1 MNSDNNNNIEKMIE
15 KAMRGGTKTP
25 KRSPIKRQNSIGN
38 IERMLMGTPVSGTKT
53 PKRSP
58 LKRQN
63 SIDNIE
69 RMLMGTPIRT
79 PGKKS
84 PNVNWNFFDKT
95 GFLSP
100 PRPVPAKNTANPKR
114 KIAPKVIQPPT
125 RVNPKRKMAPPALIA
140 SPDRKFAHKF
150 DGMNSGEK
158 DARGRIIY
166 IGKAGGKYVLSS
178 VGSRVPYV
186 NEKLKAKANK
196 GALEFTGKY
205 DRDGLKIYKGRQGG
219 LFVIS
224 PNSGKRKNPLRPFRD

>member
-1 MNSDNNNNIEKMIE
+1 MNSNNNNNIEKMIE
-15 KAMRGGTKTP
+15 RAMRGGAKTP
-25 KRSPIKRQNSIGN
+25 SKTPLGRKNSIGN
-38 IERMLMGTPVSGTKT
+38 LEKMLMETPKSTPMKRKNSIGNLEKMLRGTPAKT
-53 PKRSP
+53 PS
-58 LKRQN
+58 Q
-63 SIDNIE
+63 
-69 RMLMGTPIRT
+69 
-79 PGKKS
+79 GKKS
-84 PNVNWNFFDKT
+84 PNINFDFFGET

-100 PRPVPAKNTANPKR
+100 VRPVLAKKTANPMR
-114 KIAPKVIQPPT
+114 KVAPKIMQNPV

-158 DARGRIIY
+158 DSRGRIIY

-196 GALEFTGKY
+196 GTLEFTGKY
-205 DRDGLKIYKGRQGG
+205 DRDGLKIYKGKQGG

-224 PNSGKRKNPLRPFRD
+224 PNSGKRKNPLRPFKNSV

>member
-1 MNSDNNNNIEKMIE
+1 MNSNNNDNIEKMIE
-15 KAMRGGTKTP
+15 RAMRGGA
-25 KRSPIKRQNSIGN
+25 
-38 IERMLMGTPVSGTKT
+38 KT

-58 LKRQN
+58 LKRNN
-63 SIDNIE
+63 SIGNFEKMIQ
-69 RMLMGTPIRT
+69 GTPDKSTPLKRKNSIGNLEKMLLGRT
-79 PGKKS
+79 PAKTPSQGKKS
-84 PNVNWNFFDKT
+84 PNINFDFFSKT

-100 PRPVPAKNTANPKR
+100 VRPVLANKTVKPMR
-114 KIAPKVIQPPT
+114 KVAPKVIQPPVRMT
-125 RVNPKRKMAPPALIA
+125 NPKKKMAPLALIA

-158 DARGRIIY
+158 DSRGRIIY

-186 NEKLKAKANK
+186 NDKLKAKANK
-196 GALEFTGKY
+196 GALEFTGQY

-224 PNSGKRKNPLRPFRD
+224 PNSGKRKNPIRPFRN

>member
-1 MNSDNNNNIEKMIE
+1 MIE

-25 KRSPIKRQNSIGN
+25 KKSPIKRQNSIG
-38 IERMLMGTPVSGTKT
+38 
-53 PKRSP
+53 
-58 LKRQN
+58 
-63 SIDNIE
+63 NIE

-114 KIAPKVIQPPT
+114 KIAPQVT
-125 RVNPKRKMAPPALIA
+125 RVVINPKRKMAPPALIA

-186 NEKLKAKANK
+186 NDKLKAKANK

>member
-25 KRSPIKRQNSIGN
+25 KSTPLKRKNSIGN
-38 IERMLMGTPVSGTKT
+38 LEKMLMET
-53 PKRSP
+53 PKSTP
-58 LKRQN
+58 LKRKN
-63 SIDNIE
+63 SIGDLE
-69 RMLMGTPIRT
+69 KMLRGTPIKT
-79 PGKKS
+79 PSPGKKS
-84 PNVNWNFFDKT
+84 PNINLDFFAET

-100 PRPVPAKNTANPKR
+100 VRTIPTSKTVKPKR
-114 KIAPKVIQPPT
+114 KIAPKAVRAT
-125 RVNPKRKMAPPALIA
+125 NPKRKMAPPALIA

-158 DARGRIIY
+158 DSRGRIIY

-196 GALEFTGKY
+196 GTLEFTGQY
-205 DRDGLKIYKGRQGG
+205 DRDGLKIYKGKQGG

-224 PNSGKRKNPLRPFRD
+224 PNSGKRKNPLQPFRN

>member
-1 MNSDNNNNIEKMIE
+1 
-15 KAMRGGTKTP
+15 
-25 KRSPIKRQNSIGN
+25 
-38 IERMLMGTPVSGTKT
+38 VS
-53 PKRSP
+53 
-58 LKRQN
+58 
-63 SIDNIE
+63 
-69 RMLMGTPIRT
+69 
-79 PGKKS
+79 
-84 PNVNWNFFDKT
+84 
-95 GFLSP
+95 
-100 PRPVPAKNTANPKR
+100 AKNTANPKR
-114 KIAPKVIQPPT
+114 KIAPKVI
-125 RVNPKRKMAPPALIA
+125 RVKPIRKMAPTALIA

-178 VGSRVPYV
+178 VGSRVPHV

-224 PNSGKRKNPLRPFRD
+224 PNSGKRKNPLRPFRN

>member
-15 KAMRGGTKTP
+15 RAMRNGA
-25 KRSPIKRQNSIGN
+25 RSPQ
-38 IERMLMGTPVSGTKT
+38 
-53 PKRSP
+53 RSP
-58 LKRQN
+58 LKRKN
-63 SIDNIE
+63 SIGNFE
-69 RMLMGTPIRT
+69 KMLQGTPVKSTSNLEKMLLGRT
-79 PGKKS
+79 PAKTPSQGKKS
-84 PNVNWNFFDKT
+84 PNINFDFFSKT

-100 PRPVPAKNTANPKR
+100 VRPVLAKKTANPMR
-114 KIAPKVIQPPT
+114 KVAPKVIQPPVRMT
-125 RVNPKRKMAPPALIA
+125 NPKKKMAPLALIA

-158 DARGRIIY
+158 DSRGRIIY

-196 GALEFTGKY
+196 GALEFTGQY

-224 PNSGKRKNPLRPFRD
+224 PNSGKRKNPLRPFRN